1 MEAAETAEHAKTCFW
16 CLKPHQLARIL
27 PAWKSER
34 IDRWSARANF
44 DILIMKPNHFGQ
56 NQLPQSQ
63 ISCLWKQPDTA
74 RKYRTAVSLHSH
86 TNQSK
91 ESLVFI
97 PAFAEK
103 WPLLRWALKEQC
115 KKSVRPVDFSQAYWT
130 PPLPPKQAFELESNQ
145 IEVDLE
151 LLSLVSLTDHD
162 SIGAPTALRQLPDP
176 VDIPFAVEWSVPFE
190 GAVFHLGVH
199 NLPESQAHLIMDDL
213 AAYTSQPSEPRLM
226 ELLAALHDFP
236 DVLIVFNHPLW
247 NQHGLDQS
255 TFRAILDRFLQGHV
269 QFLHAF
275 ELNAMRAWRENK
287 GVIQL
292 AAVWQRPL
300 ISGGDRHGCEPSGAL
315 NLTHATSFSEF
326 VNEIRLEQLSHIV
339 FMPQYAE
346 VLGIRFMQTV
356 IDTVRDYPEHPAG
369 SRRWDERVFHMDFQ
383 TGYHRPLSALW
394 KAPPAYLGR
403 IFAMFRMLENAS
415 VRQAVSIT
423 FRGNS
428 EQHQASEVPR
438 EVNA

>member
-1 MEAAETAEHAKTCFW
+1 
-16 CLKPHQLARIL
+16 
-27 PAWKSER
+27 
-34 IDRWSARANF
+34 
-44 DILIMKPNHFGQ
+44 
-56 NQLPQSQ
+56 LPQSQ
-63 ISCLWKQPDTA
+63 ISCLWKQPDIA
-74 RKYRTAVSLHSH
+74 GKYRTAVSLHSH

-91 ESLVFI
+91 ESLLFI

-130 PPLPPKQAFELESNQ
+130 PPLPPKLAFELESNQ
-145 IEVDLE
+145 IEINLE
-151 LLSLVSLTDHD
+151 LMSLVSLTDHD
-162 SIGAPTALRQLPDP
+162 SIGAPSMLRQLPDP
-176 VDIPFAVEWSVPFE
+176 VQIPFAVEWSVPFE

-199 NLPESQAHLIMDDL
+199 NLPESQARLIMDDL
-213 AAYTSQPSEPRLM
+213 AAYTRDPSAPRLM
-226 ELLAALHDFP
+226 ELLAALHEFP
-236 DVLIVFNHPLW
+236 EVLIVFNHPHW
-247 NQHGLDQS
+247 DQYCLGQP
-255 TFRAILDRFLQGHV
+255 TFRQKLNRFLECHV

-275 ELNAMRAWRENK
+275 ELNAMRSWNENK

-315 NLTHATSFSEF
+315 NLTHAASFSEF
-326 VNEIRLEQLSHIV
+326 VDEIRHEQLSHIV

-346 VLGIRFMQTV
+346 VLGIRFIQTV
-356 IDTVRDYPEHPAG
+356 IDTIRDYPEHPAG

-403 IFAMFRMLENAS
+403 IFSVFRMLENAS
-415 VRQAVSIT
+415 VRHAVSFT
-423 FRGNS
+423 FGGKS
-428 EQHQASEVPR
+428 ELRQTSDVPR
-438 EVNA
+438 EVSA